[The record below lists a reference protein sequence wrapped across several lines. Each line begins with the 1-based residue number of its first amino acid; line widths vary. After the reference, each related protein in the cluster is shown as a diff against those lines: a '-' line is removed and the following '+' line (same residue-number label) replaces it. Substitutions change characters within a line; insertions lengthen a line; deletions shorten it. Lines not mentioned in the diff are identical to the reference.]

1 MSNSKWS
8 EDILSDPHV
17 KEASAD
23 GAFLIC
29 RPRDAAGHKG
39 AVVKARLKR
48 RYDAGRW
55 SDHKKTEYHQRNVAA
70 SESTKKQVGITG
82 FFSPERVARKLWLR
96 SPNL

>member
-1 MSNSKWS
+1 MPNTEWS
-8 EDILSDPHV
+8 EAVLSDPHV

-29 RPRDAAGHKG
+29 RPCDAAGHPG

-55 SDHKKTEYHQRNVAA
+55 SDHKKTEYHHNNVAA

-82 FFSPERVARKLWLR
+82 FFSKKRKDAPKVASW
-96 SPNL
+96 